1 MLRKNAWFVLVLFV
15 VFLPSTLLAQEM
27 MHGKWWN
34 NSEVA
39 DELKLTD
46 SERKILEEKYT
57 DGRRKMID
65 LKSEVEKERLELDI
79 VLENQDASKSQIVER
94 YDNLENARKK
104 LSKERF
110 GLLIEVREVIGAE
123 RFQSLKEMH
132 RSRTRDKMDRRSK
145 DRSSYRERE

>member
-1 MLRKNAWFVLVLFV
+1 MLRKNAWFVLVFFV
-15 VFLPSTLLAQEM
+15 VFLPSTLLAQKM

-79 VLENQDASKSQIVER
+79 VLENPDASKSQIVER

-145 DRSSYRERE
+145 DRSSYRE

>member
-34 NSEVA
+34 NSSMAE
-39 DELKLTD
+39 ELKLTD
-46 SERKILEEKYT
+46 SERKILDEKYT
-57 DGRRKMID
+57 ESRRRMID

-79 VLENQDASKSQIVER
+79 ILDQQDANKDRISER
-94 YDNLENARKK
+94 YDSLEKARAK

-110 GLLIEVREVIGAE
+110 GLLIEVREIIGTE
-123 RFQSLKEMH
+123 RFQELKAMH
-132 RSRTRDKMDRRSK
+132 RSRTRNKMDRP
-145 DRSSYRERE
+145 SSRRRY

>member
-110 GLLIEVREVIGAE
+110 GLLVEVREVIGAE

>member
-1 MLRKNAWFVLVLFV
+1 MLRKNTWFVLLLFV

-46 SERKILEEKYT
+46 SERKNLEEKYT
-57 DGRRKMID
+57 EGRRRMIG
-65 LKSEVEKERLELDI
+65 LKSEVEKERLELEI
-79 VLENQDASKSQIVER
+79 ALEKQDANKDQIVER

-110 GLLIEVREVIGAE
+110 GMLIEVREVIGVE

-132 RSRTRDKMDRRSK
+132 RSRTRGKKDRRSK
-145 DRSSYRERE
+145 DRSSYRERD

>member
-1 MLRKNAWFVLVLFV
+1 MLRKNTWFVLVLFV
-15 VFLPSTLLAQEM
+15 VFLPSTLLAQKM

>member
-15 VFLPSTLLAQEM
+15 VFLPSTLLAQKM

>member
-1 MLRKNAWFVLVLFV
+1 MLRKKAWFVLVMLAV
-15 VFLPSTLLAQEM
+15 LLPSTLLAQEM

>member
-1 MLRKNAWFVLVLFV
+1 MLRKNAWFVLMLFV

-79 VLENQDASKSQIVER
+79 VLENQDANKDQINEH

-110 GLLIEVREVIGAE
+110 GLLVEVREVIGAE

>member
-15 VFLPSTLLAQEM
+15 VFLPSTLLAQKM

-46 SERKILEEKYT
+46 GERKILEEKYT

-79 VLENQDASKSQIVER
+79 VLENPDASKSQIVER

-145 DRSSYRERE
+145 DRSSYRE

>member
-1 MLRKNAWFVLVLFV
+1 
-15 VFLPSTLLAQEM
+15 

>member
-1 MLRKNAWFVLVLFV
+1 MLRKNAWFVLMLFV

-46 SERKILEEKYT
+46 SERKILEEKYI
-57 DGRRKMID
+57 DSRRKMID

>member
-15 VFLPSTLLAQEM
+15 VFLPSTLLAQKM

-145 DRSSYRERE
+145 DRSSYRE